1 MSYYCGMRD
10 PPKNRKLGTPEEC
23 LRARQVRLYGVNK
36 IDPKLI
42 QEVQGMRKKHR
53 MSELQEAILKLHILQ
68 DKNKYLIKQHQKAKL
83 IAETT
88 DKERTRKNAQKRMQ
102 KLVKEHEIL
111 KKKIL
116 EQQNLVRKLQK
127 EEKEKQKEK
136 KEKKKPT
143 GRKDRMSDLQEA
155 IFKLNNLMFD
165 AKYLRR
171 RYDNIKKILDTT
183 TDETERKNAQNELQ
197 KIFKERDILIK
208 KINDQKEVVR
218 ILQEKEKQQ
227 QKS

>member
-1 MSYYCGMRD
+1 
-10 PPKNRKLGTPEEC
+10 
-23 LRARQVRLYGVNK
+23 
-36 IDPKLI
+36 
-42 QEVQGMRKKHR
+42 
-53 MSELQEAILKLHILQ
+53 
-68 DKNKYLIKQHQKAKL
+68 
-83 IAETT
+83 
-88 DKERTRKNAQKRMQ
+88 
-102 KLVKEHEIL
+102 
-111 KKKIL
+111 
-116 EQQNLVRKLQK
+116 
-127 EEKEKQKEK
+127 
-136 KEKKKPT
+136 
-143 GRKDRMSDLQEA
+143 MSDLQEA